1 MSRIG
6 KLPIII
12 PDTVTITLTKE
23 QVTVKGPLGELTHS
37 LPEGIK
43 IEQKDKQIT
52 CQNLVSN
59 PKTDALHGLIRSVI
73 ANLVTGV
80 TTGFTKTLEI
90 QGTGYRVI
98 VKDTGLPAGRQGIEL
113 SLGFS
118 HQIVYN
124 PPEGIKLEIKDS
136 KFIVVSGA
144 DKHLV
149 GQVAANIRDF
159 RKPDAYKGKGIRYQ
173 GEYIKLKPGKTA
185 KAAGE

>member
-6 KLPIII
+6 KLPITI
-12 PDTVTITLTKE
+12 PNPVTVILTKDKI
-23 QVTVKGPLGELTHS
+23 VIKGPLGELTHVV
-37 LPEGIK
+37 PEGINV
-43 IEQKDKQIT
+43 EFKDNQIT
-52 CQNLVSN
+52 CQNPVSN
-59 PKTDALHGLIRSVI
+59 PKTDALHGLVRSVI
-73 ANLVTGV
+73 ANLVAGV

-90 QGTGYRVI
+90 QGTGYRVAP
-98 VKDTGLPAGRQGIEL
+98 KDKGIEL

-124 PPEGIKLEIKDS
+124 PPEGIKLEIKDN

-159 RKPDAYKGKGIRYQ
+159 RKPDAYKGKGLRYQ
-173 GEYIKLKPGKTA
+173 GEYIKLKAGKAA